1 MKLLPTKNPAL
12 LAIPA
17 AAFCISAQAIDLLP
31 RDLTTPAPGFQVVR
45 VAQQVSERED
55 LYVSGNKV
63 ADLSGAGFTI
73 SQTQLRIG
81 RSFTLAGMPALAY
94 IQGGYGSAKPTG
106 ALTDPPFST
115 SLDIRGDQGTAD
127 LAALL
132 AIWPY
137 TDREKNQ
144 HLGLGV
150 YFFAPTGGFDNNRL
164 RPLNMSD
171 NRYKAALQ
179 AGYQTPVFNKKLIW
193 LVAGDVMWFEKDDD
207 YKAVLSLGSSSPIF
221 TQRQKPMI
229 ALQTALSYSVSDTAW
244 IGVSYL
250 YNHGAQT
257 RLACDKAPGALNC
270 NVLVTTL
277 LGDQNGLQNDKVT
290 THRFMLSASAGTPI
304 GRFALQYNRDIKLEY
319 GFKEKNRFT
328 ASFVKFF

>member
-1 MKLLPTKNPAL
+1 MKLLPTKNHAL

-17 AAFCISAQAIDLLP
+17 AAFCVSAQAIDLLP
-31 RDLTTPAPGFQVVR
+31 RDLTAPMPGFQVVR
-45 VAQQVSERED
+45 VAHQVSERED
-55 LYVSGNKV
+55 FYENGSNIGP
-63 ADLSGAGFTI
+63 GAGITI

-81 RSFTLAGMPALAY
+81 RSFTLAGMPALTY
-94 IQGGYGSAKPTG
+94 IQGGYGSTKPTG
-106 ALTDPPFST
+106 ALTTPPFST
-115 SLDIRGDQGTAD
+115 TLDIRGDQGTTD
-127 LAALL
+127 IGALL
-132 AIWPY
+132 AVWPY

-144 HLGLGV
+144 HMGLGL

-179 AGYQTPVFNKKLIW
+179 AGYQTPVFNKKVVW

-207 YKAVLSLGSSSPIF
+207 YRNVLSTDRETIY

-250 YNHGAQT
+250 YDHGAQT
-257 RLACDKAPGALNC
+257 RHTPDKNPD
-270 NVLVTTL
+270 TPTI
-277 LGDQNGLQNDKVT
+277 K

-304 GRFALQYNRDIKLEY
+304 GRFALQYGRDIKREY

>member
-1 MKLLPTKNPAL
+1 MKLLPTKNHAL

-17 AAFCISAQAIDLLP
+17 AAFCVSAHAIDLLP
-31 RDLTTPAPGFQVVR
+31 RDLTAPMPGFQVAR
-45 VAQQVSERED
+45 VAHQVSEREGF
-55 LYVSGNKV
+55 YVSGNKV
-63 ADLSGAGFTI
+63 PALQGGTPFSDAGFTI

-81 RSFTLAGMPALAY
+81 RSFTLAGMPALTY
-94 IQGGYGSAKPTG
+94 IQGGYGNTKPTG
-106 ALTDPPFST
+106 ALKPLQPNGDRGTTD
-115 SLDIRGDQGTAD
+115 IG
-127 LAALL
+127 ALL
-132 AIWPY
+132 AVWPY

-144 HLGLGV
+144 HMGLGL

-179 AGYQTPVFNKKLIW
+179 AGYQTPVFNKKVVW

-207 YKAVLSLGSSSPIF
+207 YKVLLPPQSPIF

-250 YNHGAQT
+250 YNHGART
-257 RLACDKAPGALNC
+257 RLACEKASQTPEC
-270 NVLVTTL
+270 NQGSAAAVL
-277 LGDQNGLQNDKVT
+277 GPQNDKVA
-290 THRFMLSASAGTPI
+290 THRFMLSVSAGTPI
-304 GRFALQYNRDIKLEY
+304 GRIALQYNRDIKLEY